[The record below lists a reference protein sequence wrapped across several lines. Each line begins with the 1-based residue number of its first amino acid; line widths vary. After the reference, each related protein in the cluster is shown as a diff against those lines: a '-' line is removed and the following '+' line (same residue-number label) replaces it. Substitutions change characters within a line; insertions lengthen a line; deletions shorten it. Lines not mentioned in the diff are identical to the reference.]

1 MEDGDERYDDFWYS
15 FLSFGP
21 TSGEI
26 LAKEADT
33 DLASKELN
41 DLEMDCTQKVKL
53 TLEQQNQPEQ
63 IYLRIHKDYSDL
75 IHVYSET
82 GALRVIRN
90 CNIQVLKK
98 YLYVT
103 ALLLFGVHGST
114 LNFGK
119 GRFYIGHT

>member
-82 GALRVIRN
+82 GALI
-90 CNIQVLKK
+90 I
-98 YLYVT
+98 
-103 ALLLFGVHGST
+103 
-114 LNFGK
+114 
-119 GRFYIGHT
+119 